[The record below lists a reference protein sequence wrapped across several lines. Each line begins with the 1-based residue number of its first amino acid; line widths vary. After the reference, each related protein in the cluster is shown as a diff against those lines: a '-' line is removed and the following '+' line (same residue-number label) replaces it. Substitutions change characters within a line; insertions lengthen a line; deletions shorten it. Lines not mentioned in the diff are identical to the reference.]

1 MKIQMNETFTREEI
15 TDRLYKLGYS
25 KSDIDKILE
34 GVINNREKLDI
45 SKSGE
50 NKELSSLDYQKIDYD
65 PMLIAAKFYELN
77 KFVIG
82 IF

>member
-34 GVINNREKLDI
+34 GVINNREKVDI

-50 NKELSSLDYQKIDYD
+50 NKELSSLDYQKLGYD
-65 PMLIAAKFYELN
+65 PTLIATRFNELN

-82 IF
+82 IS